1 MVYKLC
7 KEWVDIQYNN
17 KNSRKGMINM
27 KVKLFTHNDLDGIG
41 CAILGK
47 LAFNDIDIEYCNY
60 DDINT
65 KIQDF
70 YNNLEDEKYERI
82 FITDIS
88 VNEEVAKD
96 IDGDYDLSEKILLLD
111 HHTTAKWLNKYDW
124 AEVIESTVL
133 LHDYNKV
140 TEKVSGTYLFFIEL
154 LKNDYLNIDYKTY
167 QLYLSFVDMVRKYDT
182 WLWKT
187 KYNDEQP
194 KMWNDLFYIMGRDE
208 FVETI
213 IYRLTHYNVFDFCDI
228 DLQLLKYKQR
238 EIDTYIKKKQE
249 QIIEKDILGYKAGIV
264 FAEQFISELGNKLA
278 EQNPQY
284 DFIVIINVGNMTVS
298 YRGVKDNID
307 LGKDIATVFGGG
319 GHLKAA
325 GSLIDNSV
333 RGDLIN
339 KLFKLK

>member
-1 MVYKLC
+1 
-7 KEWVDIQYNN
+7 
-17 KNSRKGMINM
+17 M

-133 LHDYNKV
+133 LHDYNKPEV

-213 IYRLTHYNVFDFCDI
+213 
-228 DLQLLKYKQR
+228 
-238 EIDTYIKKKQE
+238 
-249 QIIEKDILGYKAGIV
+249 
-264 FAEQFISELGNKLA
+264 
-278 EQNPQY
+278 
-284 DFIVIINVGNMTVS
+284 
-298 YRGVKDNID
+298 
-307 LGKDIATVFGGG
+307 
-319 GHLKAA
+319 
-325 GSLIDNSV
+325 
-333 RGDLIN
+333 
-339 KLFKLK
+339 